1 MIPNHCTDCPEH
13 KECVHFDDA
22 LEDMRVNG
30 PFAEFE
36 AVASI
41 PSSEVVPPEDCPL
54 RKLYCVVEWALLIE
68 GFRRYSVVEDY
79 EGIKNDERF
88 KILFYEDSILD
99 ADHKAR
105 VLQDIYEQENGR
117 PRQWKPEKN

>member
-1 MIPNHCTDCPEH
+1 
-13 KECVHFDDA
+13 
-22 LEDMRVNG
+22 MRVNG
-30 PFAEFE
+30 PFEEFE

-41 PSSEVVPPEDCPL
+41 PASEVVPPEDCPL
-54 RKLYCVVEWALLIE
+54 RKYWCVVEWNLLIE

-88 KILFYEDSILD
+88 KILFYEDTIMD

-105 VLQDIYEQENGR
+105 VLQDIYEEEKGR
-117 PRQWKPEKN
+117 PKQWKAEKK